1 MAELYLLKKKELS
14 WFLLNGKTRQHSI
27 LNGLKAAIS
36 ISGNVDDI
44 VIIHDAVR
52 PLVSDR
58 IIEACI
64 EAIGDYDGA
73 MPAVKVKDTIYQSHN
88 GMTIDS
94 LLNRSELYA
103 GQSPEAYFLLKYYA
117 IHQQVTEEQLSDITG
132 SSVIAIQQ
140 GLRVKIISG
149 EEQNFKITTIEDL
162 KQFEQIILNN

>member
-1 MAELYLLKKKELS
+1 
-14 WFLLNGKTRQHSI
+14 
-27 LNGLKAAIS
+27 
-36 ISGNVDDI
+36 
-44 VIIHDAVR
+44 
-52 PLVSDR
+52 
-58 IIEACI
+58 
-64 EAIGDYDGA
+64 
-73 MPAVKVKDTIYQSHN
+73 
-88 GMTIDS
+88 MTIDS